1 MLSTILHSY
10 VEYGDKFLLW
20 NMTFPSGKIYQVN
33 MVFPLCLFV
42 VDIQGA
48 HKLVGMFDSYSQVER
63 PCISCDCTFDN
74 LDNFRV
80 QCNAIIHD
88 DMLNAIINKSKDEL
102 KQYSQHKL
110 PENAFFNV
118 STGGWKY
125 GISCRDIAS
134 II

>member
-10 VEYGDKFLLW
+10 RQYGDKFLLW

-80 QCNAIIHD
+80 QCNAVIHD
-88 DMLNAIINKSKDEL
+88 DMRNAIIN
-102 KQYSQHKL
+102 
-110 PENAFFNV
+110 
-118 STGGWKY
+118 
-125 GISCRDIAS
+125 
-134 II
+134 